1 MKSSWSSQCFRL
13 RFYCVLTGFQN
24 LRTFHFYG
32 FWVVARAAAL
42 FMKLELTHSC
52 FCTLLRK
59 Y

>member
-42 FMKLELTHSC
+42 FMKLELTHS
-52 FCTLLRK
+52 
-59 Y
+59 